1 MIRHPPEAAD
11 ECEVRPVRV
20 CPRPRLGAAQDEA
33 LLEQEQEAGAPPPR
47 HHRPRPPAGP
57 KQRYEVSKTGYQHNV
72 PIKSFYEPLNGL
84 LTPKLFKQI
93 IIQKFNE
100 L

>member
-1 MIRHPPEAAD
+1 M
-11 ECEVRPVRV
+11 RPVRV
-20 CPRPRLGAAQDEA
+20 CPRLGAAQDEA
-33 LLEQEQEAGAPPPR
+33 LLEQDEEAGAPPPL
-47 HHRPRPPAGP
+47 HQRPRPPAGS
-57 KQRYEVSKTGYQHNV
+57 KQRYKFSKTGYQHNV